1 MPINLVANV
10 IYYKN
15 KLVIGQNEDL
25 VIRLAEDMKFFK
37 SITCKYNV
45 TNGMNIVVMGRKTWE
60 SLPVRPLPNRRNIV
74 VSSNEIAGVQTFTA
88 DQVNSTCQLLSSPVW
103 MIGGAKLLAHTID
116 VIDEIWLSRVIG
128 DFDCDTV
135 LPKDIILEKFVLY
148 ERYFDGT
155 LTTEKYT
162 RKTNEANI
170 ISN

>member
-1 MPINLVANV
+1 M
-10 IYYKN
+10 IYAIFACDDN
-15 KLVIGQNEDL
+15 WGIGKDGFLPWPHNSADL
-25 VIRLAEDMKFFK
+25 KWFK
-37 SITCKYNV
+37 QSTSNS
-45 TNGMNIVVMGRKTWE
+45 TVVMGRKTWE

-74 VSSNEIAGVQTFTA
+74 ISSNEIAGVQTVRA
-88 DQVNSTCQLLSSPVW
+88 DQINSTCYLLSSPVW
-103 MIGGAKLLAHTID
+103 MIGGAKLLEHTID

>member
-1 MPINLVANV
+1 M
-10 IYYKN
+10 IYAIFACDDN
-15 KLVIGQNEDL
+15 WGIGKDGSLPWPHNSADL
-25 VIRLAEDMKFFK
+25 KWFK
-37 SITCKYNV
+37 QSTS
-45 TNGMNIVVMGRKTWE
+45 NGTVVMGRKTWE

>member
-1 MPINLVANV
+1 M
-10 IYYKN
+10 IYAIFACDDN
-15 KLVIGQNEDL
+15 WGIGKDGSLPWPHNSADL
-25 VIRLAEDMKFFK
+25 KWFK
-37 SITCKYNV
+37 QSTS
-45 TNGMNIVVMGRKTWE
+45 NGTVVMGRKTWE
-60 SLPVRPLPNRRNIV
+60 SLPVKPLPNRRNIV
-74 VSSNEIAGVQTFTA
+74 VSSNEIAGVRTVTA
-88 DQVNSTCQLLSSPVW
+88 DLINSTCYLLSSPVW
-103 MIGGAKLLAHTID
+103 MIGGAKLLEHTID